1 MGILPKNGGC
11 AAAEH
16 LSGGDSPLG
25 MAAPSGRRKVR
36 EIYSLKNCCQAGQFK
51 FFLLMVLGKLTKS
64 GSCAATEHLSGG
76 DSPLGMAAPSGRRK
90 VREIYSLKNCCQAGQ
105 FKFFLLMV
113 LGKLTKSGSCA
124 ATEHLSGGDSPLGM
138 LGLSRRRKG
147 RDTGGRNCSIAGT
160 VLCFFLLELRFY
172 VTRVQ

>member
-1 MGILPKNGGC
+1 MPREALALFDMTKEYTIVALQLCTFQAEQSLSTRVFSWLIVLGILPKNGGC
-11 AAAEH
+11 AAA
-16 LSGGDSPLG
+16 
-25 MAAPSGRRKVR
+25 
-36 EIYSLKNCCQAGQFK
+36 
-51 FFLLMVLGKLTKS
+51 
-64 GSCAATEHLSGG
+64 EHLSGG